1 VCYGSATTLARG
13 DTRVN
18 ICVFCG
24 SSPGKDPVYGERA
37 AAFGRLLAARGIG
50 LVYGGAQR
58 GLMGTLAN
66 AVLAAGG
73 QVIGV
78 IPQALV
84 DHELAHTGLT
94 ELRVVSSMHERKAQ
108 MAALSDAF
116 VALPGGIG
124 TFEELFEVWTWSQ
137 LGLHAKP
144 CGILNVNGFYD
155 RLRGFLDH
163 VVGEGFLR
171 PVQRA
176 ALLIEE
182 DAEVLL
188 AAIARYQA
196 PAVAK
201 WLGRDET

>member
-1 VCYGSATTLARG
+1 VCYGNAATLAKG
-13 DTRVN
+13 DKRVN

-24 SSPGKDPVYGERA
+24 SSPGKDPVYGDRA
-37 AAFGRLLAARGIG
+37 AAFGRLLAARDIG
-50 LVYGGAQR
+50 LVYGGAQL
-58 GLMGTLAN
+58 GLM
-66 AVLAAGG
+66 
-73 QVIGV
+73 GV
-78 IPQALV
+78 IPQGMV
-84 DHELAHTGLT
+84 DREIAHAGLT

-144 CGILNVNGFYD
+144 CGILNVHGFYD
-155 RLRGFLDH
+155 RLHGFLDH
-163 VVGEGFLR
+163 VVSEGFLR
-171 PVQRA
+171 PVHRE
-176 ALLIEE
+176 ALLIED
-182 DAEVLL
+182 DAEALL
-188 AAIARYQA
+188 AAIARFQA